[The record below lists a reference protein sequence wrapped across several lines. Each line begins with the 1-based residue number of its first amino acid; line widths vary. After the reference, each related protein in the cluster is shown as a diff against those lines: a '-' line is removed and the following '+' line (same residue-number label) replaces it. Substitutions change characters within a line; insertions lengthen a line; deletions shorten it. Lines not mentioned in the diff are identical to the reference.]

1 MVFTLGQNV
10 NVTIN
15 SVTTSGKISKLNP
28 LGSKGACIVEFAD
41 GTKKGF
47 FGTNISQIV
56 AA

>member
-1 MVFTLGQNV
+1 MVFTIGQNV

-15 SVTTSGKISKLNP
+15 GVQQSGKISKINP
-28 LGSKGACIVEFAD
+28 LGSKGACIVEFPD

-47 FGTNISQIV
+47 FGTKISQVV